1 MANTEQELERTIFA
15 TIEEAIEI
23 IRKGDMLI
31 VVDDENRENEGDF
44 LMAADKITPEKVNFM
59 ISQGKGLLCAPLDL
73 EIAKRLDIPLMTNK
87 SSDRQ
92 GTKFAVSIDVIEGTT
107 TGISA
112 VERAKTIKALA
123 DPHANASMFMR
134 PGHIFPLIAERGGVL
149 RRAGHTEAAVD
160 LAKLAGLSPVGAIC
174 EIIREDGEMARLDDL
189 IPFAEKHN
197 LKIITIEA
205 LIHWRRKKERLVH
218 PVSKAQLPTKYGQFE
233 IITYI
238 SDISDEYHL
247 ALVMGKIN
255 PEEPILVRVH
265 SECLTGD
272 ALFSLRCD
280 CGEQL
285 ARAFQ
290 MISEEGR
297 GVILYMRQEG
307 RGIGLLNKIKAY
319 HLQDEGEDTVQA
331 NIKLGFPPDLRDYGI
346 GAQILRDLGIK
357 KMRLMTN
364 NPKKIV
370 GLSGY
375 GLEIVERVPIE
386 IKPQENN
393 REYLKTKKNKMGH
406 ILNEI

>member
-123 DPHANASMFMR
+123 DPNAKPSMFMR

>member
-1 MANTEQELERTIFA
+1 MTNPEQEVDKTIFA
-15 TIEEAIEI
+15 SIEEAIEI

-31 VVDDENRENEGDF
+31 VVDDENRENEGDL
-44 LMAADKITPEKVNFM
+44 LMAADKVTPEKVNFM

-123 DPHANASMFMR
+123 DPNAKPSMFMR

>member
-1 MANTEQELERTIFA
+1 MDRMEQELDRTVFA
-15 TIEEAIEI
+15 SIEEAIEI
-23 IRKGDMLI
+23 IRKGEMLI

-44 LMAADKITPEKVNFM
+44 LLAADKITPAKVNFM
-59 ISQGKGLLCAPLDL
+59 ISQGKGLLCVPLDI
-73 EIAKRLDIPLMTNK
+73 EVANRLNIPLMTNK

-92 GTKFAVSIDVIEGTT
+92 GTKFAVSVDVIEGTT

-112 VERAKTIKALA
+112 AERAKTIKALA
-123 DPHANASMFMR
+123 DPNANASMFMR

-160 LAKLAGLSPVGAIC
+160 LAKLAGLNPVGAIC
-174 EIIREDGEMARLDDL
+174 EIIRSDGEMARLDDL
-189 IPFAEKHN
+189 ILFASKFN

-205 LIHWRRKKERLVH
+205 LIHWRRKKEHLVH
-218 PVSKAQLPTKYGQFE
+218 QVSQAQLPTRFGQFK
-233 IITYI
+233 IITYS
-238 SDISDEYHL
+238 SDISDEYHI
-247 ALVMGKIN
+247 ALVMGEIN
-255 PEEPILVRVH
+255 KDEPVLVRVH

-319 HLQDEGEDTVQA
+319 HLQDEGADTVQA
-331 NIKLGFPPDLRDYGI
+331 NIQLGFPPDLRDCGI
-346 GAQILRDLGIK
+346 GAQILKDLGIK

-393 REYLKTKKNKMGH
+393 REYLKTKKDKMGH
-406 ILNEI
+406 ILNDI

>member
-1 MANTEQELERTIFA
+1 MTNPEQEVDKTIFA
-15 TIEEAIEI
+15 SIEEAIEI
-23 IRKGDMLI
+23 IRKGDMLV
-31 VVDDENRENEGDF
+31 VVDDENRENEGDL
-44 LMAADKITPEKVNFM
+44 LMAADKVTPEKVNFM

-123 DPHANASMFMR
+123 DPNAKPSMFMR

>member
-1 MANTEQELERTIFA
+1 MANTEKELNRTIFA
-15 TIEEAIEI
+15 SIEEAIEI

-123 DPHANASMFMR
+123 DPNAKPSMFMR

>member
-31 VVDDENRENEGDF
+31 VVDDENRENEGDL

-123 DPHANASMFMR
+123 DPNAKPSMFMR

-189 IPFAEKHN
+189 IPF
-197 LKIITIEA
+197 
-205 LIHWRRKKERLVH
+205 
-218 PVSKAQLPTKYGQFE
+218 
-233 IITYI
+233 
-238 SDISDEYHL
+238 
-247 ALVMGKIN
+247 
-255 PEEPILVRVH
+255 
-265 SECLTGD
+265 
-272 ALFSLRCD
+272 
-280 CGEQL
+280 
-285 ARAFQ
+285 
-290 MISEEGR
+290 
-297 GVILYMRQEG
+297 
-307 RGIGLLNKIKAY
+307 
-319 HLQDEGEDTVQA
+319 
-331 NIKLGFPPDLRDYGI
+331 
-346 GAQILRDLGIK
+346 
-357 KMRLMTN
+357 
-364 NPKKIV
+364 
-370 GLSGY
+370 
-375 GLEIVERVPIE
+375 
-386 IKPQENN
+386 
-393 REYLKTKKNKMGH
+393 
-406 ILNEI
+406 